1 VTDTEQ
7 QHEARAAAAHIA
19 AADPVFGDVVK
30 TSELV
35 NPYIWPGVPI
45 RDGDLL
51 AGLVL
56 HIISQQITTVVAL
69 SMFDKLNTLLGGAI
83 TSRALAA
90 STIEQLRTIG
100 VSGAKARALNELGE
114 RLIQDGQLLESLHQL
129 DDTEAQATLV
139 SLRGIGPWSA
149 QMFLLH
155 ELKRPDVFPAGD
167 IGLRTAVARLD
178 GLDNTPAVTRAVD
191 RAMIWSPYR
200 SYAAAYLWRW
210 SR

>member
-1 VTDTEQ
+1 MLCCAARDPPAPSRSVTDTEP

-35 NPYIWPGVPI
+35 NPYIWPGVPL

-69 SMFDKLNTLLGGAI
+69 SMFDKLNT
-83 TSRALAA
+83 
-90 STIEQLRTIG
+90 
-100 VSGAKARALNELGE
+100 
-114 RLIQDGQLLESLHQL
+114 
-129 DDTEAQATLV
+129 
-139 SLRGIGPWSA
+139 
-149 QMFLLH
+149 
-155 ELKRPDVFPAGD
+155 
-167 IGLRTAVARLD
+167 
-178 GLDNTPAVTRAVD
+178 
-191 RAMIWSPYR
+191 
-200 SYAAAYLWRW
+200 WRW

>member
-35 NPYIWPGVPI
+35 HPLRLARSAAPGRRPA
-45 RDGDLL
+45 R
-51 AGLVL
+51 GLGAPHYL
-56 HIISQQITTVVAL
+56 SAITTLVAL
-69 SMFDKLNTLLGGAI
+69 SMF
-83 TSRALAA
+83 
-90 STIEQLRTIG
+90 E
-100 VSGAKARALNELGE
+100 
-114 RLIQDGQLLESLHQL
+114 QLLESLHQL

-178 GLDNTPAVTRAVD
+178 GLDNTPAVKRAAD